1 MIWTQSSSHIVDE
14 DNQVD
19 DADQDD
25 AQKDE
30 NDDYAYIVGH
40 RAISLLWTH
49 GSSHI
54 AGHYGAEDEDK
65 YDDCAH
71 FVGYEAG
78 RMSVFLCCVMPEDLT
93 MMKSKLSISS
103 SNLNRIIHMMM
114 TLILLMLIMI

>member
-1 MIWTQSSSHIVDE
+1 MCLHIVGHWAISLIWTQSSSHIVDE

-30 NDDYAYIVGH
+30 NDDCAYIVGH

-65 YDDCAH
+65 YDDCW
-71 FVGYEAG
+71 
-78 RMSVFLCCVMPEDLT
+78 L
-93 MMKSKLSISS
+93 
-103 SNLNRIIHMMM
+103 
-114 TLILLMLIMI
+114 